1 MANVYSSSITS
12 KFSCPQTHVKSS
24 NILLLYNESGT
35 SNLIVGKVC
44 RIDPVAHVV
53 DGLSCILLALRSDSM
68 LFESVMALS
77 DSDN

>member
-1 MANVYSSSITS
+1 
-12 KFSCPQTHVKSS
+12 VKSS